1 MGIHR
6 FAGDAPATRDV
17 QTQFLLQAAPNKVY
31 LSTHETCEH
40 ALARTSQEIKVATQV
55 PMAGAVYRF

>member
-1 MGIHR
+1 
-6 FAGDAPATRDV
+6 V

-40 ALARTSQEIKVATQV
+40 ALARTSQEIKAATQV
-55 PMAGAVYRF
+55 FIAGAVYRF